1 MSAPT
6 EPPQKPTGF
15 EMMMN
20 RRPYQ
25 SMYSHPF
32 DFEKQMEKNRQD
44 AFRKDMAEIE
54 PYKRLSVMISHVS
67 TIIYN
72 ITNLQDLQHPKIPKV
87 VKRGPMYYIPGIH
100 KNIPYITIIWELLR
114 NTELFKEDDAAGI
127 SDTIQEMSIYFK
139 ELMERNPEELTEQ
152 DYSNLNTLSH
162 RVNDLHTTLKG
173 VQREHAPIAPVAP
186 PVASVPALR
195 TYTPYVSQTLTGGRT
210 HRKQRK
216 QTQRKHRKQRTHRKQ
231 RKQRK

>member
-1 MSAPT
+1 
-6 EPPQKPTGF
+6 
-15 EMMMN
+15 MMMN
-20 RRPYQ
+20 RKPYQ
-25 SMYSHPF
+25 SMYSQPF

-44 AFRKDMAEIE
+44 AFRKDMAEIA

-67 TIIYN
+67 TIIYD

-100 KNIPYITIIWELLR
+100 KNIPYITIIWELLLK
-114 NTELFKEDDAAGI
+114 TELFKEDDAAGI

-139 ELMERNPEELTEQ
+139 ELMERNPETLTEQ
-152 DYSNLNTLSH
+152 DYNNLDTLSH

-173 VQREHAPIAPVAP
+173 VQREHAPIAPPVAP
-186 PVASVPALR
+186 PVASAPAQR

-210 HRKQRK
+210 RRKQQKHRKQRTQRK
-216 QTQRKHRKQRTHRKQ
+216 QRKHRKQRTHRKQ
-231 RKQRK
+231 RK

>member
-1 MSAPT
+1 
-6 EPPQKPTGF
+6 
-15 EMMMN
+15 MMMN

-25 SMYSHPF
+25 SMYSQPF

-44 AFRKDMAEIE
+44 AFHKDMAEIV

-67 TIIYN
+67 TMIYD

-114 NTELFKEDDAAGI
+114 NTELFKENDAAGI
-127 SDTIQEMSIYFK
+127 SATIQEMSIYFK
-139 ELMERNPEELTEQ
+139 ELMERKPEELTEQ
-152 DYSNLNTLSH
+152 EYSNLNTLYD
-162 RVNDLHTTLKG
+162 RATTLQATLKE
-173 VQREHAPIAPVAP
+173 VQDKHKPIAPP
-186 PVASVPALR
+186 PVASAPAQR

-210 HRKQRK
+210 RRKKRMRTQRKLRKQHKQRK
-216 QTQRKHRKQRTHRKQ
+216 QTQRKQTQRKQ